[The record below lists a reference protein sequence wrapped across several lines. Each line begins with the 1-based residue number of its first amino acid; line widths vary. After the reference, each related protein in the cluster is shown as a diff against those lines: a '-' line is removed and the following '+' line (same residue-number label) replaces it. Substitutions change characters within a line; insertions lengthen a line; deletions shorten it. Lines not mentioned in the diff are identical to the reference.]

1 MHRKFWWSLNTWLVG
16 SDRQADMPVA
26 ILRLSLAGG
35 VMKVVTTANELL
47 TVDVSYI
54 GLHGVGCSLIPPQSP
69 RPSYYTRPPY
79 QLLSVRSA
87 SAS

>member
-1 MHRKFWWSLNTWLVG
+1 
-16 SDRQADMPVA
+16 MPVA

-54 GLHGVGCSLIPPQSP
+54 GLHGVGCSLIPPP
-69 RPSYYTRPPY
+69 VTPSLLLHPSPY

>member
-1 MHRKFWWSLNTWLVG
+1 
-16 SDRQADMPVA
+16 MPVA

-54 GLHGVGCSLIPPQSP
+54 GLHGVGCGLIPPQSP
-69 RPSYYTRPPY
+69 RPSYYTRPPT
-79 QLLSVRSA
+79 SFFPSA
-87 SAS
+87 VHQRRNIIFVYNNHAIHP